1 VKRSH
6 PRGPT
11 RPSASAANVQPRL
24 DRRSL
29 DMHRAIAA
37 KLLEDPARESFIA
50 ETRAI
55 LEKREGAPAARRQ
68 RNAWR
73 AILSLPLA
81 ELAAKISEDS
91 HEMTVLRRASPFAPL
106 LTPQERWAIY
116 RGF

>member
-1 VKRSH
+1 MKRSN
-6 PRGPT
+6 PRP
-11 RPSASAANVQPRL
+11 RVNASQIQPRL

-37 KLLEDPARESFIA
+37 KLVEDPKSAAFIA
-50 ETRAI
+50 ETRAEW
-55 LEKREGAPAARRQ
+55 EKRECAPDARRQ

-73 AILSLPLA
+73 TILALPLA
-81 ELAAKISEDS
+81 ELAVKISEEGA
-91 HEMTVLRRASPFAPL
+91 EMTALRRASPFAPL